1 MKLQLSAILF
11 SSTLVSIPVLAADN
25 TAAQAPVA
33 VPQAVVET
41 VPAPAKAATEIVKM
55 SNAGLD
61 EAAILAYVA
70 TAPPS
75 VLRADDIIYLHEHG
89 ISSAVITAML
99 QNRPKVEVT
108 QAQAAPVQPQQQQ
121 AAAYQAHLTPP
132 AYVSA
137 PAYDYGYPYYYDSY
151 YPYSYYPYSS
161 IVLGGSFWF
170 GNPFFHHGF
179 HNGFH
184 SFPTHHSGFHTVS
197 GGSGFHTVSG
207 GASHSGFHTVSGGG
221 GHGGGGFHGGHR

>member
-1 MKLQLSAILF
+1 
-11 SSTLVSIPVLAADN
+11 
-25 TAAQAPVA
+25 
-33 VPQAVVET
+33 
-41 VPAPAKAATEIVKM
+41 M

-99 QNRPKVEVT
+99 QNRPKVEVA
-108 QAQAAPVQPQQQQ
+108 QAQAAPAQPQQQQ
-121 AAAYQAHLTPP
+121 AAAYQAPLNPPTYVSSP
-132 AYVSA
+132 AYN
-137 PAYDYGYPYYYDSY
+137 YGYGYPYYDYY

-161 IVLGGSFWF
+161 IVVGGSFWF
-170 GNPFFHHGF
+170 GRPFFHSGF
-179 HNGFH
+179 HSGFH
-184 SFPTHHSGFHTVS
+184 SFPTHHSGGFHTVS

-207 GASHSGFHTVSGGG
+207 GGFHTASSGGSHSGFHTVSSGG